1 MIQKAKVG
9 AVGLIASHRR
19 SPQLTLLHKA
29 KAKILL
35 PSTPTQQHKIFAHL
49 RFDSLPI
56 THFSFSQ
63 FWTISIFN
71 LREVYFGLTILK
83 KEREG
88 ERETHI
94 FFFFLVDSS

>member
-49 RFDSLPI
+49 RFDSFQSP
-56 THFSFSQ
+56 TFPSPSFGPSP
-63 FWTISIFN
+63 
-71 LREVYFGLTILK
+71 
-83 KEREG
+83 
-88 ERETHI
+88 
-94 FFFFLVDSS
+94 FLI